1 MEDKEQGSL
10 SEKSVL
16 DIAMQ
21 LHHGKMTGS
30 LYLEQAPLE
39 KALYFREG
47 QILFAASNDPQD
59 QLASI
64 LVEEGKLESHQMQF
78 IQAQVKP
85 GNPLAKAL
93 TELGYMSQHELA
105 DAARLK
111 VEKIL
116 TDLYCWRQGTY
127 HFAEKSLPKGAIDLE
142 LSTIHLLFSSI
153 RGIKDR
159 DWVLQELGDLDNVL
173 KPGKSLSDFIQQTQ
187 GDDASKNVLRLADG
201 AKTIGQIATASSLGE
216 FEASKILLAAITLG
230 MLAKGHEQKGT
241 TPDLFSMPLAE
252 ETTTHAVLDVSTTET
267 RQEKVVNVELEEQVA
282 PLPFEASTST
292 KDFST
297 DLENPL
303 FEPTLSNN
311 FIASEST
318 AEISEIRIDETDI
331 LDDRVQ
337 QAAQQH
343 ANEESTA
350 GGITIKVKLVAILI
364 FVTIV
369 TTLLYYFVWPMV
381 RSEDATF
388 EAGTAATAPGS
399 TTTDKGDRSS
409 PPNSASSAGKM
420 LETNPES
427 AGFSPPPTPP
437 TGSATSSTPIVLRPN
452 IGKSPDSGRP
462 TPMQTTPTVERE
474 DNHPQPPKNLLNTT
488 TPLKSLPPTHG
499 SVTGTGR
506 QLLRKGQYS
515 QAASAFMS
523 ELRTTSSGQVTIALG
538 VYCKEENVSRLVNA
552 VISSGK
558 FYLLPAIIKEQF
570 CYRVLWG
577 LFDSQNSARSAISS
591 IPKAVRT
598 DDATPIPLSRLIH

>member
-78 IQAQVKP
+78 IQAQVRP

-105 DAARLK
+105 DVARLK

-116 TDLYCWRQGTY
+116 TNLYCWRQGTY

-173 KPGKSLSDFIQQTQ
+173 KPGKSLSEFIQQTQ
-187 GDDASKNVLRLADG
+187 GDDTSKNVLRLADG

-267 RQEKVVNVELEEQVA
+267 RQEKVANVELEEQVA

-297 DLENPL
+297 ALENPL

-318 AEISEIRIDETDI
+318 AETSEIRIDETDI

-350 GGITIKVKLVAILI
+350 GGITIKVKLVAMLI
-364 FVTIV
+364 FVTIA
-369 TTLLYYFVWPMV
+369 TTSLYYFVWPMV
-381 RSEDATF
+381 RSGNATF
-388 EAGTAATAPGS
+388 EAGTTATAPGS

-452 IGKSPDSGRP
+452 TGKSPDSGRP
-462 TPMQTTPTVERE
+462 TA
-474 DNHPQPPKNLLNTT
+474 T
-488 TPLKSLPPTHG
+488 TPLKSLPPTRG
-499 SVTGTGR
+499 SATGTGR

-523 ELRTTSSGQVTIALG
+523 ELRATSSGQVTVALG

-558 FYLLPAIIKEQF
+558 LYLLPAIIKEQF

-577 LFDSQNSARSAISS
+577 LFDSQNSARSALSS

-598 DDATPIPLSRLIH
+598 DDAAPIPLSRLIH